1 MYTGRAKNTDGHGK
15 KSPWVL
21 AGQIGVGVVIA
32 VAIFSLGVGF
42 GNGKFSFAKHN
53 PVNASLPDHLDYSS
67 VDEVYQAVK
76 ANYYSKLTEQQII
89 DGMKKGIAE
98 STGDPYTEYF
108 TKQGAADFN
117 NELQG
122 TFSGIGAELGQD
134 GSGNIIIISPIAGFP
149 ADKAGLRA
157 QDIITTIDGTT
168 TSGMSVDDAV
178 TKIRGKKGT
187 QVTLKVVRDKTQAL
201 SFTITRDDIKIPS
214 VKAQILD
221 GNIGYLQ
228 VSQFSDDTADLA
240 QKAAQDFKDKG
251 VKGVVLDLRGN
262 PGGLV
267 DAAISLSSLWL
278 PQGKMIL
285 QERGTQTTTDLS
297 NGNDILQG
305 IPTAVLIDA
314 GTASAAEITAGALHD
329 NKAATIFGVKSF
341 GKGVV
346 QQILPMSG
354 GAELKV
360 TVASWYRPDGENI
373 NHKGITPD
381 HTITLSDSDIKQGND
396 LQKAAAL
403 QFLNKN

>member
-1 MYTGRAKNTDGHGK
+1 VYTGRAKNTDGHGK
-15 KSPWVL
+15 KSPVVMW
-21 AGQIGVGVVIA
+21 GQIGISLVIA
-32 VAIFSLGVGF
+32 VAIFSLGFGF
-42 GNGKFSFAKHN
+42 GDGKFTFAKHN
-53 PVNASLPDHLDYSS
+53 PVNASLPDKLDYNS
-67 VDEVYQAVK
+67 VNDVYQAIK
-76 ANYYSKLTEQQII
+76 TNYYGKLTEQQII

-98 STGDPYTEYF
+98 STGDPYTVYF
-108 TKQGAADFN
+108 NAKDAADFN

-122 TFSGIGAELGQD
+122 TFSGIGAVLGQD
-134 GSGNIIIISPIAGFP
+134 SDKNLIVISPIDGTP
-149 ADKAGLRA
+149 AQKAGIHT
-157 QDIITTIDGTT
+157 QDIITAINGET
-168 TSGMSVDDAV
+168 TSGTSVDSAV

-187 QVTLKVVRDKTQAL
+187 QVTLKVVRNKTQAL

-214 VKAQILD
+214 VKSQILD

-228 VSQFSDDTADLA
+228 VNQFSDDTAGLA
-240 QKAAQDFKDKG
+240 QKAAQDFKDKN
-251 VKGVVLDLRGN
+251 VKGIVLDLRGN

-297 NGNDILQG
+297 NGNDTLQG
-305 IPTAVLIDA
+305 IPTAVLVDA

-346 QQILPMSG
+346 QQIIPMDG

-360 TVASWYRPDGENI
+360 TIASWYRPDGENI

-381 HTITLSDSDIKQGND
+381 HVIPITDSDATAGKD
-396 LQKAAAL
+396 PQKDAAL